1 MIKILIL
8 TLLIVDHPTSS
19 KRGGVCLCYKDYLPL
34 IARNDLSI
42 MQESFVTEISVNNE
56 KCFFTCLYTSP
67 SQSHE
72 ELNIFCSN
80 LDLLLSNIND
90 NHSTCWI
97 LVHDFKA
104 KCSKWCDRGNKAG
117 CELGN
122 ITTSAGYIQL
132 ISKLTHFINESFSY
146 IDLIFSS
153 FQISN

>member
-19 KRGGVCLCYKDYLPL
+19 KRGGVCLYYKDYLPL

-42 MQESFVTEISVNNE
+42 MQESFVTKISVNNE
-56 KCFFTCLYTSP
+56 NGFFTCLYTSP

-97 LVHDFKA
+97 LYMTLKQNVQN
-104 KCSKWCDRGNKAG
+104 GVIG
-117 CELGN
+117 
-122 ITTSAGYIQL
+122 TTRLNVNWVTSQHQQA
-132 ISKLTHFINESFSY
+132 T
-146 IDLIFSS
+146 
-153 FQISN
+153 SN

>member
-42 MQESFVTEISVNNE
+42 MQECFVTEISVNNE

-67 SQSHE
+67 SQSPE
-72 ELNIFCSN
+72 ELNILCSN

-104 KCSKWCDRGNKAG
+104 KCSN
-117 CELGN
+117 
-122 ITTSAGYIQL
+122 
-132 ISKLTHFINESFSY
+132 
-146 IDLIFSS
+146 
-153 FQISN
+153 